1 MPLRLARHW
10 RAPNLKNCPLHA
22 RIKGRYGTDMT
33 KGVFIYRASSE
44 YNDDPT
50 ARYQFPTRRYLSRA
64 TALINDWVLYLEPRR
79 GGTRGYFAAAK
90 VQSVVPDPTD
100 PNMHLALIE
109 PGSFVEFDNHVPF
122 SDRDGPVERG
132 LLNADGAASGNKQAA
147 VRPIKDADFN
157 RIIERGFAEEIDVL
171 PRIGEPTVEPMT
183 DRLFE
188 DRTPYDFEVVRDRID
203 MVTSRAVRDRAFR
216 RNVLAAYD
224 CRCAFSGLKL
234 INGGGRAEVEAA
246 HIRPVEHGG
255 PDAVANGLALSGTA
269 HWMFDRGLITL
280 EDDLSISVSRQV
292 NNIES
297 IWNFVQPSRR
307 ATLPSNLS
315 NHPHPNFLGWHRK
328 HVFKT

>member
-1 MPLRLARHW
+1 V
-10 RAPNLKNCPLHA
+10 
-22 RIKGRYGTDMT
+22 T

-50 ARYQFPTRRYLSRA
+50 ERYQFPTRRYLSR
-64 TALINDWVLYLEPRR
+64 TSALVGDWVVYLEPRR
-79 GGTRGYFAAAK
+79 GGTRGYFATAK

-100 PNMHLALIE
+100 PDMHLALIE

-122 SDRDGPVERG
+122 SDADGPVERG

-147 VRPIKDADFN
+147 VRPISDADFN
-157 RIIERGFAEEIDVL
+157 RIIERGLSEDIDVL
-171 PRIGEPTVEPMT
+171 PRIGKATADQVG

-188 DRTPYDFEVVRDRID
+188 DPMPYAFEVVRNRVD
-203 MVTSRAVRDRAFR
+203 MVSSRAVRDRAFR

-269 HWMFDRGLITL
+269 HWMFDRGLMTL

-292 NNIES
+292 NDIES
-297 IWNFVQPSRR
+297 VWKFVQPTRV
-307 ATLPSNLS
+307 ATLPL
-315 NHPHPNFLGWHRK
+315 NHANRPHPNFLGWHREN
-328 HVFKT
+328 VFKL